1 MFLVGLVCTVY
12 VHWLWSAHFECCWLR
27 PYHSLTKWFP
37 TFWQQ
42 GTSYIITVDQ
52 FTSLWFIIMA
62 AIQIN
67 FGYGKH
73 NSADAVGSCW
83 KQNLAR
89 RWMQVTKSWSIAG
102 KSSSCTS
109 ASKHNRSR
117 TPSTLDSLDQ
127 TKMLGFVSV
136 CVCVLTGADK
146 KINACR
152 VHMCIEWI

>member
-1 MFLVGLVCTVY
+1 
-12 VHWLWSAHFECCWLR
+12 
-27 PYHSLTKWFP
+27 
-37 TFWQQ
+37 
-42 GTSYIITVDQ
+42 
-52 FTSLWFIIMA
+52 MA